1 MTLLEIVKL
10 VGNLSQEDKDS
21 LFEILKEEK
30 IKVPQKT
37 KSNNETF
44 WEMTLRF
51 REKMEQEGI
60 EFDDADF
67 ADLRDKSVGREVE
80 L

>member
-30 IKVPQKT
+30 IKAPQKT

-60 EFDDADF
+60 EFNDADF